1 MTSRRRDM
9 QVPEPPPYRQVK
21 PVRPAWMRPMAPI
34 LAYRA
39 YLRRE
44 PERIAWDLLH
54 ALVWEIY
61 LHLERLGV
69 NALLPD
75 AESRTVYSKGNQI
88 DTRGTVDVDRSK
100 VSWIEVSLSV
110 PKSDGNTRRSI
121 PQPKIVLVV
130 QDPWVGPKHPRVEVR
145 PEQALRETP
154 AGKAV
159 DVHWEGEDGGSGL
172 ARSLTKDSTILQG
185 ISTAR
190 TAKTGAHVADVT
202 IEARPDYEGWVISTP
217 WMPEEMTI
225 RRWSAYEK
233 IAGYLRDS
241 SKPRS

>member
-1 MTSRRRDM
+1 
-9 QVPEPPPYRQVK
+9 
-21 PVRPAWMRPMAPI
+21 MAPI
-34 LAYRA
+34 LAYQA

-69 NALLPD
+69 NALPPS
-75 AESRTVYSKGNQI
+75 AESRTVRSTGNQI
-88 DTRGTVDVDRSK
+88 DTHGAVEIDRSK

-121 PQPKIVLVV
+121 PQPELVLVV
-130 QDPWVGPKHPRVEVR
+130 QDPWVGPEHPRVKVR
-145 PEQALRETP
+145 PKQALREIL

-159 DVHWEGEDGGSGL
+159 DVDWEGEDGGLGL
-172 ARSLTKDSTILQG
+172 ARSLTTDSTIRQAMS
-185 ISTAR
+185 IHRTSKTA
-190 TAKTGAHVADVT
+190 AHVADVT

-217 WMPEEMTI
+217 WMPEEMT
-225 RRWSAYEK
+225 RQRWSAYEK

-241 SKPRS
+241 SKPRI